1 MCPNRYPRL
10 TARRLTR
17 FRTSPTASAPRRFWV
32 CYLTD
37 YSAEELSACAA
48 AAYSEQNFGPPGPL
62 RCPLFGQD
70 AFLELWHG
78 PTCAFKDMALQIMP
92 RLLSLALGKQNC
104 AEDALILVATS
115 GDTGKAALE
124 GYRDVDRVRILVFY
138 PTGGVSKIQRRQM
151 ASPAGRATSEWLR
164 YAAISTTR
172 RPRSSACSPPLRWR
186 GALRN
191 AAASSRPPTL

>member
-1 MCPNRYPRL
+1 MDYVSTRAGDAA
-10 TARRLTR
+10 ARR
-17 FRTSPTASAPRRFWV
+17 SASYVIKEGIAPDGGLYVPESIPALDGAALASLSDITYRERAAKILGM
-32 CYLTD
+32 YLTD

-48 AAYSEQNFGPPGPL
+48 AAYSEQNFGPRPAPL
-62 RCPLFGQD
+62 SLFGQD

-151 ASPAGRATSEWLR
+151 ASQQLSL
-164 YAAISTTR
+164 IHI
-172 RPRSSACSPPLRWR
+172 
-186 GALRN
+186 
-191 AAASSRPPTL
+191 